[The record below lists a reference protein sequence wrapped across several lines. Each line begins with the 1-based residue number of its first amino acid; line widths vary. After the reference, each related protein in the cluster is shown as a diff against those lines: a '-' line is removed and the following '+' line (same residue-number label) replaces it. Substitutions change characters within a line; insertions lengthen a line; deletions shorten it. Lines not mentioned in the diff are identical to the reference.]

1 MLNSKDFDELITLLN
16 HATAVMLLRISNIV
30 QVGLF
35 MTSPSFAPLFKTFH
49 FEKKKNKLY

>member
-35 MTSPSFAPLFKTFH
+35 MTSPFFAPLFKTFH